1 MAEQIFFLIKLE
13 GVVLPPKPTS
23 EQTFPAIA
31 ASQELVLMKECDL
44 ITNISKIIF
53 CETIILFSQ
62 AYL

>member
-1 MAEQIFFLIKLE
+1 MAEQIFFSIKLE

-31 ASQELVLMKECDL
+31 ASHELVLIESDTL
-44 ITNISKIIF
+44 TNISKIIF